1 MKNILRQLILL
12 LAVPAF
18 LCAQIPDLGDSVN
31 LYDYFESGDGI
42 EGFNVPFYDED
53 NVRQANLYCG
63 YAKLLDN
70 ELVDVTNIRIDVYDE
85 GKVIMTIYAPQC
97 FASIDQ
103 AVNEKMLKVHSE
115 GDVLIEMEQMSI
127 VGKGFR
133 FSSEQNKFEIL
144 SDSRV
149 LIRESARSMDGVE
162 L

>member
-18 LCAQIPDLGDSVN
+18 LYAQVPDLGSSFD
-31 LYDYFESGDGI
+31 LYEYFDSGDGI
-42 EGFNVPFYDED
+42 EGFNAPFYDEN
-53 NVRQANLYCG
+53 NVKRAHLYCG

-70 ELVDVTNIRIDVYDE
+70 EVVDVTNIRIDVYDE

-97 FASIDQ
+97 FTSIGK
-103 AVNEKMLKVHSE
+103 AVDEKMLNVHSE
-115 GDVLIEMEQMSI
+115 GDVLIEMEEMSI
-127 VGKGFR
+127 VGKGFT
-133 FSSEQNKFEIL
+133 FTSDKNKFKIL

-149 LIRESARSMDGVE
+149 FIRESARSMDGVE